1 VVGRK
6 MYTELEGTYYQLDIG
21 GAGFIPQIRRL
32 LKNSVRRVVEFEKDY
47 LGQSKVELRQAH
59 IGAKSSQ
66 VKTKAEA
73 IANWTKWLENNPS
86 KITDLDVAVADQNLI
101 EAISKQP
108 QIERLTIEARR
119 ISDLS
124 PLRNLPN
131 LSYLQLEEVGADLD
145 FSPLAKMK
153 NLKVLHVHSR
163 KTLRFETMS
172 GLKQLDGLW
181 IGSGIDPGFVGHTIK
196 VENLNF
202 LLPLKQLKRLR
213 IDEVRPLDRDFSA
226 LLTLKNLEQAWYV
239 YFRGQH
245 PTPEEMAKMHPAFVG
260 VYENRLVVEE
270 QYSKSRALEKGSL
283 R

>member
-1 VVGRK
+1 VVFRK
-6 MYTELEGTYYQLDIG
+6 MYTELDGTYYQLDIG
-21 GAGFIPQIRRL
+21 GPGFISQVRRIL
-32 LKNSVRRVVEFEKDY
+32 NNSVRRVVEFEKDY

-73 IANWTKWLENNPS
+73 IANWTNWLEKNPS

-101 EAISKQP
+101 EAIAKQP
-108 QIERLTIEARR
+108 QIERLTIESGK

-131 LSYLQLEEVGADLD
+131 LSYLQLEEASPDLD
-145 FSPLAKMK
+145 FSPLAKVK
-153 NLKVLHVHSR
+153 SLKVLHVHSR
-163 KTLRFETMS
+163 KTLRFDTLS
-172 GLKQLDGLW
+172 CLKQLDGLW
-181 IGSGIDPGFVGHTIK
+181 IGSGIDPGFVGHTVK
-196 VENLNF
+196 VENLDF

-245 PTPEEMAKMHPAFVG
+245 PTPEEMAKAHPAFVG
-260 VYENRLVVEE
+260 VHENRLVVEE
-270 QYSKSRALEKGSL
+270 KYSKARA
-283 R
+283 